1 MILLAIDPG
10 GTNGVCVYDST
21 AKRVLHAG
29 ELSERELI
37 VFIMAHEGGL
47 HEHTDALVYE
57 SWQFYGRA
65 PHEPT
70 TDMCG
75 YLRLHLG
82 GVGMTR
88 PAVLRA
94 LGLGTVKKAAVWAEI
109 VRMLGSDRGGKLC
122 PNRRRQ
128 AALRVSRDKQGLP
141 PPVCPACGG
150 TGWEREPGPLAMFR
164 GKPHAKDALTLAV
177 AYSIEQAKPV

>member
-10 GTNGVCVYDST
+10 GTNGVCVYDS
-21 AKRVLHAG
+21 AARRVLYAG
-29 ELSERELI
+29 ELSEEEMLRPVLC
-37 VFIMAHEGGL
+37 VHF
-47 HEHTDALVYE
+47 DRLVYE

-109 VRMLGSDRGGKLC
+109 VRMLGSDRKGKLC
-122 PNRRRQ
+122 PNRNRKNHR
-128 AALRVSRDKQGLP
+128 AP
-141 PPVCPACGG
+141 PGSFGRGPQRCSHCNG
-150 TGWEREPGPLAMFR
+150 TGWEREPGPLAMFC
-164 GKPHAKDALTLAV
+164 GLPHAKDALTLAV
-177 AYSIEQAKPV
+177 AYSIEQAKPF